1 MALIEINQLTKSF
14 NNLEVLKGIDLSI
27 EENQVVSIIGASGSG
42 KSTLLRC
49 INLLENYDSGTI
61 IYQGNNILEHGYD
74 VRNYRSKVNMV
85 FQNFNLF
92 NNMTVLQNCMF
103 APMKV
108 LKKDKTEAQEKA
120 LELLKKVGLE
130 AFANSSVNILSG
142 GQKQRVAIARSL
154 AMDPNVI
161 LFDEPTSAL
170 DPLMVNEVLQVIQSV
185 AKGGITMVIVTHEMQ
200 FAHDVSDKI
209 VFMHQGVIE
218 AQGSSDY
225 IFNKCDNVNLNQFL
239 ARYRL
244 TLHS

>member
-1 MALIEINQLTKSF
+1 MALIEINQLKKSF

-27 EENQVVSIIGASGSG
+27 EDNQVVSIIGASGSG

-61 IYQGNNILEHGYD
+61 IYQGNNILEPGYD

-120 LELLKKVGLE
+120 FELLKKVGLE

-142 GQKQRVAIARSL
+142 GQKQRVAIARTL

>member
-27 EENQVVSIIGASGSG
+27 EDNQVVSIIGASGSG

>member
-27 EENQVVSIIGASGSG
+27 EDNQVVSIIGASGSG

-120 LELLKKVGLE
+120 LGLLKKVGLE

>member
-27 EENQVVSIIGASGSG
+27 EDNQVVSIIGASGSG

-49 INLLENYDSGTI
+49 INLLEHYDSGTI
-61 IYQGNNILEHGYD
+61 IYQGNNILEPGYD

>member
-27 EENQVVSIIGASGSG
+27 EDNQVVSIIGASGSG

-108 LKKDKTEAQEKA
+108 LKKDKTEAQE
-120 LELLKKVGLE
+120 
-130 AFANSSVNILSG
+130 
-142 GQKQRVAIARSL
+142 R
-154 AMDPNVI
+154 
-161 LFDEPTSAL
+161 
-170 DPLMVNEVLQVIQSV
+170 
-185 AKGGITMVIVTHEMQ
+185 H
-200 FAHDVSDKI
+200 
-209 VFMHQGVIE
+209 
-218 AQGSSDY
+218 
-225 IFNKCDNVNLNQFL
+225 
-239 ARYRL
+239 
-244 TLHS
+244 

>member
-120 LELLKKVGLE
+120 LGLLKKVGLE

>member
-27 EENQVVSIIGASGSG
+27 EDNQVVSIIGASGSG

-120 LELLKKVGLE
+120 LGLLKKVGLE

-209 VFMHQGVIE
+209 IFMHQGVIE

>member
-1 MALIEINQLTKSF
+1 
-14 NNLEVLKGIDLSI
+14 
-27 EENQVVSIIGASGSG
+27 
-42 KSTLLRC
+42 
-49 INLLENYDSGTI
+49 
-61 IYQGNNILEHGYD
+61 
-74 VRNYRSKVNMV
+74 
-85 FQNFNLF
+85 
-92 NNMTVLQNCMF
+92 MF

-120 LELLKKVGLE
+120 LGLLKKVGLE

>member
-27 EENQVVSIIGASGSG
+27 EDNQVVSIIGASGSG

-120 LELLKKVGLE
+120 LGLLKKVGLE
-130 AFANSSVNILSG
+130 AFVNSSVNILSG